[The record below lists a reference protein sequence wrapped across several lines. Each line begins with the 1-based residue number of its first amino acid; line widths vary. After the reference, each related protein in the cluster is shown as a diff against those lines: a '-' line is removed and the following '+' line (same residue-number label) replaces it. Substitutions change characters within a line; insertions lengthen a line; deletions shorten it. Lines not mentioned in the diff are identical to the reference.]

1 MGLAGFAAFLELY
14 ATQGMLPFL
23 SREFGVTP
31 LAASAT
37 VSATTIAVA
46 LSAPLAGVLS
56 DRLGRKPVLVFA
68 AFTLVLPT
76 LLAATAETLRALVWW
91 RAAQGLCLPAIF
103 AVTVAYV
110 GEECGASKDGA
121 SASGVGRTMASYV
134 TGNILG
140 GVLGRFVSAFVT
152 DGWGWRD
159 AFAVLA
165 GLNLL
170 VAIALSIAL
179 PGSRRFKPE
188 ASAASAL
195 RELSGHF
202 KSPRLW
208 AGYAVGFNILFSIVG
223 TFTYVGFYL
232 ARPPFDLS
240 TVWLGAIFFVY
251 LTGALATPL
260 AGRVL
265 DRLGARRV
273 LLGAMTVASI
283 GVGLTLLSQLWLVVI
298 GLSLCA
304 SGIFVCQSA
313 ANSYVA
319 QSAGRARSAAAG
331 LYVSIYYLGGTA
343 GALLPGLAFR
353 SGGWPLC
360 VGVIIAS
367 QVLSCVIAFVAWR
380 ERDESSTVATT
391 RTDGEIRGSQRGE
404 DSESLRPCA

>member
-1 MGLAGFAAFLELY
+1 VLLFAAF
-14 ATQGMLPFL
+14 A
-23 SREFGVTP
+23 
-31 LAASAT
+31 
-37 VSATTIAVA
+37 
-46 LSAPLAGVLS
+46 
-56 DRLGRKPVLVFA
+56 
-68 AFTLVLPT
+68 LVLPT
-76 LLAATAETLRALVWW
+76 LLAATAKTLQALVWW

-110 GEECGASKDGA
+110 GEECGASGDGA
-121 SASGVGRTMASYV
+121 ASSGVGRVMASYV
-134 TGNILG
+134 TGNIVG

-152 DGWGWRD
+152 DRVGWRE

-165 GLNLL
+165 ALNLL
-170 VAIALSIAL
+170 VAIALSITL
-179 PGSRRFKPE
+179 PASRRFKPE
-188 ASAASAL
+188 ASAVSAL
-195 RELSGHF
+195 RELAGHL

-232 ARPPFDLS
+232 AKPPFNLS

-251 LTGALATPL
+251 LTGAVATPL

-273 LLGAMTVASI
+273 LLGAMTVASA
-283 GVGLTLLSQLWLVVI
+283 GVALTLFAQLWLVVI

-319 QSAGRARSAAAG
+319 QSAGRGRSAAAG

-343 GALLPGLAFR
+343 GAVLPGLAFR

-360 VGVIIAS
+360 VGVIVAS
-367 QVLSCVIAFVAWR
+367 QLLSSVIALVAWR
-380 ERDESSTVATT
+380 
-391 RTDGEIRGSQRGE
+391 RGSESPRSRSDARSVLEQR
-404 DSESLRPCA
+404 AQVQH